1 MRAVVL
7 AAVLLAGCAGSG
19 GSVTASQ
26 RAVETR
32 LADLLAAAAATDASI
47 ETLATFMVARGDDP
61 ARRWKAPADLSDAS
75 ERAFV
80 EQAHDELVDLLALVQ
95 HPDGGFE
102 YEVEEY
108 VVESESE
115 GQWHVLEVEF
125 ETDVR
130 DVVAMFAFLPLGGT
144 YYLGEIE
151 R

>member
-1 MRAVVL
+1 MRAFALVAL
-7 AAVLLAGCAGSG
+7 LLAGCSGSRS
-19 GSVTASQ
+19 SVTQAQ
-26 RAVETR
+26 RDVEGR

-80 EQAHDELVDLLALVQ
+80 EQAHDDLVDLLAQVKG
-95 HPDGGFE
+95 PEGGFE
-102 YEVEEY
+102 YEIEEF

-115 GQWHVLEVEF
+115 GQWHAIEVEF
-125 ETDVR
+125 ETPSREVT
-130 DVVAMFAFLPLGGT
+130 AMFAFLPLNDT